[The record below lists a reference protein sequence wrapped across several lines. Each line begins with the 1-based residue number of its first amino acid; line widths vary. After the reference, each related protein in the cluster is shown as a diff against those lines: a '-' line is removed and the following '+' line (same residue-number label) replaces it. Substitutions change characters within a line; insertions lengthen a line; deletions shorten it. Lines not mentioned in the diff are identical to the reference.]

1 MTTTDEEGYPTIGD
15 ENGVTIYATSP
26 DDSGGV
32 SYDGPESV
40 NELLQV
46 AGVKQIDDEEDIR
59 ERLPEDAELLDDGRL
74 RAKNNRDYGGWDY
87 LNGKRRFI
95 LQKIAEGMEPMRV
108 VENYDFAQSY
118 IYRTKIVF
126 GFLVEDAI
134 LRGAF
139 IESGGKF
146 APTYDPDE
154 EEDEEEES
162 MSPEEHQEEKEEQL
176 EEQTIPVE
184 EAREMAEEAYQNGLE
199 EGREEA
205 SAPEPEP
212 DTELFNGD
220 EWWDIMKTLMENGQ
234 DEYARR
240 IASEIDF
247 D

>member
-1 MTTTDEEGYPTIGD
+1 MTNTDKEGFPTIGD
-15 ENGVTIYATSP
+15 ENGVTVEATSP
-26 DDSGGV
+26 DDTGDV
-32 SYDGPESV
+32 SYDGPESAD
-40 NELLQV
+40 ELLQI
-46 AGVKQIDDEEDIR
+46 AGVKQIDDEEGIR

-74 RAKNNRDYGGWDY
+74 RAKNNRNYGGWDY

-95 LQKIAEGMEPMRV
+95 LQKIAEGMEPMRI

-139 IESGGKF
+139 IEDGGKF
-146 APTYDPDE
+146 APTYDPT
-154 EEDEEEES
+154 EDEEEEES
-162 MSPEEHQEEKEEQL
+162 MTPEEHQEEKEEEL

-199 EGREEA
+199 DGRDDEA
-205 SAPEPEP
+205 SAPEPES
-212 DTELFNGD
+212 DTTLFDGD
-220 EWWDIMKTLMENGQ
+220 EWWEIMKALMESGEE
-234 DEYARR
+234 EYARR